1 MKAAMLAQQIGNW
14 TERRGP
20 LHERL
25 ATALED
31 AIRVGVLP
39 PQMRLPAERV
49 LADALAL
56 SRTTVVTAYNRLRA
70 DGWLESRSGSGT
82 WVCAGRA
89 TAAHRKAQAAALDR
103 SGLINLLS
111 IDDKETVD
119 LAVGTP
125 MPLSSLPSEL
135 YTVSPEL
142 QQAFLVERN
151 YMPHGYPPLR
161 EAVARLYRRQGIATE
176 ANQILVTSGA
186 QQAIALVTALL
197 VQRGDT
203 VIVETPTYFGAL
215 DAFRLAG
222 ARTVGVP
229 LKDLHVDPAVLRDRV
244 IAHGPRLVY
253 VTPTHH
259 NPTSAVMPAASR
271 RAIAQLARE
280 LGIVVVE
287 DGTLADTTID
297 GPSPPPPLAVH
308 APEEAVLTIGS
319 MSKLYWAGLRV
330 GWLRGPV
337 AIIRQLARIKSAWDL
352 GSALAPQAV
361 SAQLLAAIDEARRL
375 RARQLEARRN
385 LLVSLLADRIPEWR
399 FDTPSGG
406 LFLWV
411 RLPGVDARVFAQCA
425 ARLHVAVSPGPL
437 FSVEDGHVEFLRVPF
452 LLDEPQ
458 LRLGTER
465 LASAWRECRKL
476 GTRLQHSRP
485 IV

>member
-1 MKAAMLAQQIGNW
+1 MNAAMLALQIGNW

-20 LHERL
+20 LHDRL

-31 AIRVGVLP
+31 AIRLGALP

-89 TAAHRKAQAAALDR
+89 ALVQREAQAAALDR
-103 SGLINLLS
+103 SPLINLLS

-119 LAVGTP
+119 MAVGTP
-125 MPLSSLPSEL
+125 MPLSELPSEL

-142 QQAFLVERN
+142 QQSFLAERT
-151 YMPHGYPPLR
+151 YMPLGYPPLR
-161 EAVARLYRRQGIATE
+161 EAVARLYRRQGIATD

-229 LKDLHVDPAVLRDRV
+229 LEHLHVDPTVLRDRL
-244 IAHGPRLVY
+244 IAHGPRLVH
-253 VTPTHH
+253 VTPTHQ
-259 NPTSAVMPAASR
+259 NPTGAVMPASGR

-280 LGIVVVE
+280 FGIVVVE

-297 GPSPPPPLAVH
+297 GPPPPPPLAVH
-308 APEEAVLTIGS
+308 APDEAVLTIGS

-361 SAQLLAAIDEARRL
+361 SAQLLAAIDEAKRL
-375 RARQLEARRN
+375 RARQLQRRRD
-385 LLVSLLADRIPEWR
+385 LLVSLLADRMPEWQFEKPR
-399 FDTPSGG
+399 GG

-425 ARLHVAVSPGPL
+425 ARLHVAISPGPL
-437 FSVEDGHVEFLRVPF
+437 FSVDDAHVEFLRVPF

-458 LRLGTER
+458 LHLATER
-465 LASAWRECRKL
+465 LAAAWRECRRL
-476 GTRLQHSRP
+476 GARLHPSRP